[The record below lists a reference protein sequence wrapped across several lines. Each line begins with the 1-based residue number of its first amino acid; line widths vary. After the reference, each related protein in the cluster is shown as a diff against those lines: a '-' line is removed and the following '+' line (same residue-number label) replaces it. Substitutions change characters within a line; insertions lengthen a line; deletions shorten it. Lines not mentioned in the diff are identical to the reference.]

1 LIQYGAI
8 FSSSCIRAQLNQIEN
23 MMSLKYNLSH
33 LLLLPAL
40 LVSATLLAGEED
52 YDPDNGEE
60 INELC
65 AGCHGE
71 FGQGGKDGEYPRLAG
86 QPIEFTI
93 HQLRLFRDRKRPN
106 LAMVEYV
113 DDRQMP
119 EQDIYDVSR
128 FLAEIKL
135 KTQLEP
141 VDENAPD
148 FDAYARLLESKMLMQ
163 IPLAEGDVEVGKKI
177 YGKECASCHGR
188 EGEGDHKKSVP
199 MISGQYTNYLW
210 RQVKKLREKI
220 RIHDPEDPENE
231 LLDEFSDAEI
241 RDIFAYLSIV
251 DD

>member
-1 LIQYGAI
+1 MIFINNTLIK
-8 FSSSCIRAQLNQIEN
+8 QLPYI
-23 MMSLKYNLSH
+23 LGLIG
-33 LLLLPAL
+33 
-40 LVSATLLAGEED
+40 LVSAAPVSAYD

-93 HQLRLFRDRKRPN
+93 QQLYLFRDRKRPN

-119 EQDIYDVSR
+119 DADIRDISR

-135 KTQLEP
+135 KTKLP
-141 VDENAPD
+141 PADENDPN

-163 IPLAEGDVEVGKKI
+163 IPRVEGDLEKGQKA
-177 YGKECASCHGR
+177 YRKECASCHGK

-199 MISGQYTNYLW
+199 MLSGQYTNYLW
-210 RQVKKLREKI
+210 RQVKKYREKI
-220 RIHDPEDPENE
+220 RIHDPEQPDDT
-231 LLDEFSDAEI
+231 LLADFSDADLQ
-241 RDIFAYLSIV
+241 DIFAYLSIV